1 LPDGREK
8 TDGVDRADRRED
20 ARETADLNQSEDAQ
34 HSEPQCHDGTERFAD
49 AFRAALL
56 HDEECEQHD
65 HSQRQDEGFESG
77 YGHFEALH
85 GAQHRNCRRDHAV
98 TVKERGPRQPEH
110 GQDPG
115 QVLAG
120 SSPESQDEERKYSS
134 FALVVG
140 AHDQKNVF
148 DGDDEQEG
156 PNQAR
161 QNSENI
167 GLCERQPM
175 LRVEA
180 LAKCIDGACSDI
192 AEDDAERS
200 ENEAAAAGWDILVI
214 LGQLVGRAA
223 CRERLLVCFARDD
236 LARMVRHA
244 MLLFSADRMLRRPS
258 QRLVAAS

>member
-1 LPDGREK
+1 
-8 TDGVDRADRRED
+8 
-20 ARETADLNQSEDAQ
+20 
-34 HSEPQCHDGTERFAD
+34 
-49 AFRAALL
+49 
-56 HDEECEQHD
+56 
-65 HSQRQDEGFESG
+65 
-77 YGHFEALH
+77 
-85 GAQHRNCRRDHAV
+85 
-98 TVKERGPRQPEH
+98 
-110 GQDPG
+110 
-115 QVLAG
+115 
-120 SSPESQDEERKYSS
+120 
-134 FALVVG
+134 
-140 AHDQKNVF
+140 
-148 DGDDEQEG
+148 
-156 PNQAR
+156 
-161 QNSENI
+161 
-167 GLCERQPM
+167 M